1 MNKIV
6 LMGECMIELLQDKQS
21 GQIAGQSFAGDVY
34 NSAVYLKRLFPAVDT
49 KLLTA
54 IGGDS
59 MSDAML
65 SRFASEDLNNQLVF
79 RDPERL
85 PGIYLVQTDDE
96 GERSFLYWRESAAAR
111 QVMQFVDAPE
121 TLQLDAGDVFFF
133 TGISLAIIEKS
144 HREKFWTVVSQLK
157 QQGVKIAFDLNYR
170 ARLWST
176 LEDAQQQF
184 ANAYQLA
191 DILIPGVDDFEQM
204 YPSLCNGNI
213 DSAEAIVAFFQ
224 DYEFLELIIKN
235 GEKNIIVMTQDER
248 AEIDVQRVTNV
259 VDTTSA
265 GDSFN
270 GAYLGA
276 RIAGKSMQDATRL
289 AAKVAGEVIQ
299 HPGAIVPKD
308 AFSKLDV

>member
-6 LMGECMIELLQDKQS
+6 LMGECMIELLQNKLS

-34 NSAVYLKRLFPAVDT
+34 NSAVYLKRLFPGIDT

-54 IGGDS
+54 IGTDS

-65 SRFASEDLNNQLVF
+65 TTFASEDLNNQLVF
-79 RDPERL
+79 RDNERL
-85 PGIYLVQTDDE
+85 PGIYLVQTDDQ

-111 QVMQFVDAPE
+111 QVMQFIEVPD

-133 TGISLAIIEKS
+133 TGISLAILDKS
-144 HREKFWTVVSQLK
+144 HREKFWDLVSGLK

-184 ANAYQLA
+184 ANAYA
-191 DILIPGVDDFEQM
+191 VSDILIPGVDDFEQM
-204 YPSLCNGNI
+204 YPTLCNAGT
-213 DSAEAIVAFFQ
+213 ETVETIVAFFQ
-224 DYEFLELIIKN
+224 EFDFSELIIKN
-235 GEKNIIVMTQDER
+235 GEKNVIVMTPDSRDEV
-248 AEIDVQRVTNV
+248 DVTRVTNV

-276 RIAGKSMQDATRL
+276 RIAGKSMLEATRL
-289 AAKVAGEVIQ
+289 AATVAGEVIQ

-308 AFSKLDV
+308 AFKSF

>member
-6 LMGECMIELLQDKQS
+6 LMGECMIELLQNKQT

-34 NSAVYLKRLFPAVDT
+34 NSAVYLKRLFPNIDT
-49 KLLTA
+49 QLLTA
-54 IGGDS
+54 IGTDS

-65 SRFASEDLNNQLVF
+65 STFSSEGLNNPLVF
-79 RDPERL
+79 RDAERL
-85 PGIYLVQTDDE
+85 PGIYLVQTDDQ

-111 QVMQFVDAPE
+111 QVMQFVDGSAA
-121 TLQLDAGDVFFF
+121 LNLGAGDVFFF
-133 TGISLAIIEKS
+133 TGISLAILEKS
-144 HREKFWTVVSQLK
+144 HREKFWSLVNDLK

-184 ANAYQLA
+184 ANAYRVA
-191 DILIPGVDDFEQM
+191 DILIPGVDDFQQM
-204 YPSLCNGNI
+204 YPSLCNDAMEPVHTVI
-213 DSAEAIVAFFQ
+213 EFFRE
-224 DYEFLELIIKN
+224 YEYTELVIKN
-235 GEKNIIVMTQDER
+235 GEKNIIVMTPDESH
-248 AEIDVQRVTNV
+248 EIDVQPVTNV

-276 RIAGKSMQDATRL
+276 RIVGKSLPDATRL
-289 AAKVAGEVIQ
+289 AASVAGEVIQ
-299 HPGAIVPKD
+299 HPGAIVPKE
-308 AFSKLDV
+308 AFKSF